1 MKIDDLNKL
10 VEGSYIVLL
19 PDADYDI
26 KDSVEYTF
34 NNVIY
39 LNFELSEEDANKII
53 DYVNNKGSKL
63 IIFDWFEGYR
73 LILPYISKK
82 REVKWVYKNNLA
94 QLTNGGVRA
103 TYTRIMEFYDRNIVK
118 EIACLD
124 KATSEVLKKAGYRAS
139 HLLLDVKTKSRK
151 NTLEKSIGLIGDD
164 YNPNHNTYNQLSA
177 LKLIDYDYCKI
188 VPNMPATKHFIDFF
202 EIKAKEVHSR
212 EEALVDN
219 EINLYCNFTFNN
231 MELILKSLDL
241 GIPCLLGNTDIFDD
255 YPKLKQYLVLD
266 SDDDIGE
273 IANKINGIRE
283 NKDIIL
289 KEYAKYRKD
298 YIKESKKL
306 VSNFLER

>member
-39 LNFELSEEDANKII
+39 LDFELNEDDANKIV
-53 DYVNNKGSKL
+53 DFVNNKGSKL
-63 IIFDWFEGYR
+63 IIFVFRSGYR

-94 QLTNGGVRA
+94 GLTTGGVRA

-202 EIKAKEVHSR
+202 EIKAKEVNSTFDT
-212 EEALVDN
+212 LVDN
-219 EINLYCNFTFNN
+219 DINLYCNFTFNN

-255 YPKLKQYLVLD
+255 YPKLKQYLVLE

-273 IANKINGIRE
+273 IANKIKIIRK
-283 NKDIIL
+283 NKNTIL
-289 KEYAKYRKD
+289 KEYEKYRKE
-298 YIKESKKL
+298 YTNESNKL
-306 VSNFLER
+306 INKFLR

>member
-1 MKIDDLNKL
+1 MTIEGLNKL
-10 VEGSYIVLL
+10 NKGSYLVLL

-26 KDSVEYTF
+26 KDSVEF
-34 NNVIY
+34 SFDNVIY
-39 LNFELSEEDANKII
+39 LDFELNESDANKII

-63 IIFDWFEGYR
+63 IIFDWSEAYR

-82 REVKWVYKNNLA
+82 REIKWVYKNNLA
-94 QLTNGGVRA
+94 GLTTGGVRA
-103 TYTRIMEFYDRNIVK
+103 TFTRIMEFYDRNIVK

-124 KATSEVLKKAGYRAS
+124 KATSIVLKKAGYRSS

-151 NTLEKSIGLIGDD
+151 SKSNNSIGLIGDD

-177 LKLIDYDYCKI
+177 LKLVDYDYCKI

-202 EIKAKEVHSR
+202 EIKAKEVNSTFDT
-212 EEALVDN
+212 LVDN
-219 EINLYCNFTFNN
+219 DINLYCNFTFNN

-255 YPKLKQYLVLD
+255 YPKLKQYLVLE

-273 IANKINGIRE
+273 IANKIKIIRK
-283 NKDIIL
+283 NKNTIL
-289 KEYAKYRKD
+289 KEYEKYRKE
-298 YIKESKKL
+298 YTNESNKL
-306 VSNFLER
+306 INKFLR

>member
-1 MKIDDLNKL
+1 MTIDGLNKL
-10 VEGSYIVLL
+10 KKGSYLVLL

-34 NNVIY
+34 DNVIY
-39 LNFELSEEDANKII
+39 LNFELSEDDANKIV
-53 DYVNNKGSKL
+53 DFVNNKGSKL

-82 REVKWVYKNNLA
+82 REIKFVYKNNLA
-94 QLTNGGVRA
+94 QLTNSGVRG
-103 TYTRIMEFYDRNIVK
+103 TYTRIMEFYDRNIIK

-124 KATSEVLKKAGYRAS
+124 KATSEVLRKAGYRAS

-151 NTLEKSIGLIGDD
+151 KTLEKSIGLIGDD

-202 EIKAKEVHSR
+202 EIKAKEVSNT

-241 GIPCLLGNTDIFDD
+241 GIPCLLGNIDIFDD
-255 YPKLKQYLVLD
+255 YLNLKKYLVLD

-273 IANKINGIRE
+273 IANKINSIRE
-283 NKDIIL
+283 NKDTIL
-289 KEYAKYRKD
+289 KEYDRYRKY

-306 VSNFLER
+306 VNNFLER

>member
-1 MKIDDLNKL
+1 MTIEGLNKL
-10 VEGSYIVLL
+10 KKGSYLVLL

-34 NNVIY
+34 DNIIY
-39 LNFELSEEDANKII
+39 LDFELNEEDANKII

-63 IIFDWFEGYR
+63 IIFDWCESYR

-82 REVKWVYKNNLA
+82 REIKWVYKNTLA

-124 KATSEVLKKAGYRAS
+124 KATYDVLKKAGYRAS
-139 HLLLDVKTKSRK
+139 HLLLDVNIKSRK

-164 YNPNHNTYNQLSA
+164 YNPSHNTYNELSA

-202 EIKAKEVHSR
+202 EIKAKEVNST
-212 EEALVDN
+212 EEVLVDN
-219 EINLYCNFTFNN
+219 EVNLYCNFTFNN

-241 GIPCLLGNTDIFDD
+241 GIPCLLGNTDIFDN
-255 YPKLKQYLVLD
+255 YPKLKKYLVLD

-273 IANKINGIRE
+273 IAHKINCIRE
-283 NKDIIL
+283 NRDTIL
-289 KEYAKYRKD
+289 KEYDKYRKE
-298 YIKESKKL
+298 YIKVFNELKGK
-306 VSNFLER
+306 FLK

>member
-1 MKIDDLNKL
+1 MTIEGLNKL
-10 VEGSYIVLL
+10 NKGSYLVLL

-26 KDSVEYTF
+26 KDSVEF
-34 NNVIY
+34 SFDNVIY
-39 LNFELSEEDANKII
+39 LDFELNESDANKII

-63 IIFDWFEGYR
+63 IIFDWCESYR
-73 LILPYISKK
+73 LLLPYISKK
-82 REVKWVYKNNLA
+82 REIKWVYKNNLA

-103 TYTRIMEFYDRNIVK
+103 TFTRIMEFYDRNIVK

-124 KATSEVLKKAGYRAS
+124 KSTSIVLKKAGYRSS
-139 HLLLDVKTKSRK
+139 HLLLDVKTKLRK
-151 NTLEKSIGLIGDD
+151 SKSNNSIGLIGDD

-177 LKLIDYDYCKI
+177 LKLVDYDYCKI

-202 EIKAKEVHSR
+202 EIKAKEVNSTFD
-212 EEALVDN
+212 ALVDN
-219 EINLYCNFTFNN
+219 DINLYCNFTFNN

-273 IANKINGIRE
+273 IANKIKNVRE
-283 NKDIIL
+283 NKTTIL
-289 KEYAKYRKD
+289 KEYEKYRKE
-298 YIKESKKL
+298 YTKESKKL
-306 VSNFLER
+306 INEFLK

>member
-1 MKIDDLNKL
+1 MTIEGLNKL
-10 VEGSYIVLL
+10 KKGSYLVLL

-34 NNVIY
+34 DNIIY
-39 LNFELSEEDANKII
+39 LDFELNEEDANKII

-63 IIFDWFEGYR
+63 IIFDWCESYR

-82 REVKWVYKNNLA
+82 REIKWVYKNTLA

-124 KATSEVLKKAGYRAS
+124 KATYDVLKKAGYRAS
-139 HLLLDVKTKSRK
+139 HLLLDVNIKSRK

-164 YNPNHNTYNQLSA
+164 YNPSHNTYNELSA

-202 EIKAKEVHSR
+202 EIKAKEVNST
-212 EEALVDN
+212 EEGLVDN
-219 EINLYCNFTFNN
+219 EVNLYCNFTFNN

-241 GIPCLLGNTDIFDD
+241 GIPCLLGNTDIFDN
-255 YPKLKQYLVLD
+255 YPKLKKYLVLD

-273 IANKINGIRE
+273 IAHKINCIRE
-283 NKDIIL
+283 NRDTIL
-289 KEYAKYRKD
+289 KEYDKYRKE
-298 YIKESKKL
+298 YIKVFNELKEK
-306 VSNFLER
+306 FLK

>member
-1 MKIDDLNKL
+1 MTIEGLNKL
-10 VEGSYIVLL
+10 NKGSYLVLL

-26 KDSVEYTF
+26 KDSVEF
-34 NNVIY
+34 SFDNVIY
-39 LNFELSEEDANKII
+39 LDFELNESDANKII

-63 IIFDWFEGYR
+63 IIFDWSEAYR

-82 REVKWVYKNNLA
+82 REIKWVYKNNLA

-103 TYTRIMEFYDRNIVK
+103 TFTRIMEFYDRNIVK

-124 KATSEVLKKAGYRAS
+124 KATSIVLKKAGYRSS

-151 NTLEKSIGLIGDD
+151 SKSNNSIGLIGDD

-177 LKLIDYDYCKI
+177 LKLVDYDYCKI

-202 EIKAKEVHSR
+202 EIKAKEVNSTFD
-212 EEALVDN
+212 ALVDN
-219 EINLYCNFTFNN
+219 DINLYCNFTFNN

-241 GIPCLLGNTDIFDD
+241 GIPCLLGNIDIFDD

-273 IANKINGIRE
+273 IANKIKNVRE
-283 NKDIIL
+283 NKTTIL
-289 KEYAKYRKD
+289 KEYEKYRKE
-298 YIKESKKL
+298 YTKESKKL
-306 VSNFLER
+306 INEFLK

>member
-1 MKIDDLNKL
+1 MTIEGLNKL
-10 VEGSYIVLL
+10 KKGSYLVLL

-26 KDSVEYTF
+26 KGSVEYTF
-34 NNVIY
+34 DNIIY
-39 LNFELSEEDANKII
+39 LDFELNEEDANKII

-63 IIFDWFEGYR
+63 IIFDWCELYR

-82 REVKWVYKNNLA
+82 REIKWVYKNTLA

-124 KATSEVLKKAGYRAS
+124 KATYEVLKKAGYRAS
-139 HLLLDVKTKSRK
+139 HLLLDVNIKSRK

-164 YNPNHNTYNQLSA
+164 YNPSHNTYNELSA

-202 EIKAKEVHSR
+202 EIKAKEVNST
-212 EEALVDN
+212 EEVLVDN
-219 EINLYCNFTFNN
+219 EVNLYCNFTFNN

-241 GIPCLLGNTDIFDD
+241 GIPCLLGNTDIFDN
-255 YPKLKQYLVLD
+255 YPKLKKYLVLD

-273 IANKINGIRE
+273 IAHKINCIRE
-283 NKDIIL
+283 NRDTIL
-289 KEYAKYRKD
+289 KEYDKYRKE
-298 YIKESKKL
+298 YIKVFNELKGK
-306 VSNFLER
+306 FLK